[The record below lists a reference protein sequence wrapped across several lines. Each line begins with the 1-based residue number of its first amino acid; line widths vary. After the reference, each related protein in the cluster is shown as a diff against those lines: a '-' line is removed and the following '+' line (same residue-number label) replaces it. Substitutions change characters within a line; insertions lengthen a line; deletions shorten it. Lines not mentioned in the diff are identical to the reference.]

1 MLKCSMTCVHAP
13 DSQLPPKIIP
23 LWFDHPGVYWLLEMP
38 TLQPFSEE
46 VYLVDI
52 GDNYI
57 KLLNIHGYD

>member
-1 MLKCSMTCVHAP
+1 MPP
-13 DSQLPPKIIP
+13 DSQLPPQIIP
-23 LWFDHPGVYWLLEMP
+23 LWFDHPGVYWLLEMS